1 MAKSARDE
9 QIFVSASSARSVVF
23 PLSRTL
29 MRPHYLVMIRY
40 GSLGQPRAEGCRRW
54 DKGRS
59 MTGDRVR
66 WRSAQH
72 VSKTRHESCQ
82 RIRRRSRFLPL
93 LVVGPVLSKPRQAD
107 QAEKN
112 PPSLRSVSTNVSASL
127 VTSSHPSSYQVHM
140 STWVGIRFAP
150 KGDRQTRSTC
160 AAGCRLAAHHPIS
173 SWLNDRH
180 HETLERT

>member
-1 MAKSARDE
+1 VFLGQGRLHTARACCLLRAEEMAKSARDE

-66 WRSAQH
+66 WRPAQH

-93 LVVGPVLSKPRQAD
+93 LVVGPVLFKPRQAD
-107 QAEKN
+107 RTEKI
-112 PPSLRSVSTNVSASL
+112 SR
-127 VTSSHPSSYQVHM
+127 
-140 STWVGIRFAP
+140 RFAACL
-150 KGDRQTRSTC
+150 QMY
-160 AAGCRLAAHHPIS
+160 RLVLSLHI
-173 SWLNDRH
+173 RCI
-180 HETLERT
+180 